1 MTTALRLNP
10 AVPPNRASLAICRL
24 LTHLRGGQLE
34 MRWPDGSS
42 SWHGEGPH
50 KVRMQVH
57 DVGVFEQ
64 VLARGDIGLAEAYL
78 DGQWDSSDLTA
89 LLTLLASNRDALAR
103 AVYGSWRSLLS
114 ARVRH
119 WLNGNSKAGS
129 KRNIMAHYDLGNDF
143 YQLWLDPSM
152 TYSSALFSDKNQDL
166 ASAQHAKYQRM
177 LDRLGAQPGQHIL
190 EIGCGWGG
198 LADEAVQRGLKVS
211 GVTLSPEQLKWAQRR
226 VPQADLRL
234 QDYRD
239 VGERFDHVVSIE
251 MFEAVGERWWP
262 TYFKKLAAVLKP
274 GGTAMLQTITIR
286 DDLFVAYRKGTDF
299 IQQYVF
305 PGGMLPSS
313 KVLHRLAAEHGLVVR
328 DEFAFGHDYA
338 RTLAAWRSAF
348 EQQWPAIAV
357 QGFDDNFRRLWRF
370 YLAYCEAGFLA
381 GNISV
386 VQVELAH
393 AAA

>member
-1 MTTALRLNP
+1 MTTALRLNT
-10 AVPPNRASLAICRL
+10 AQPPNRAGAAIGQL

-42 SWHGEGPH
+42 NWYGEGAH
-50 KVRMQVH
+50 KVHMQVH
-57 DVGVFEQ
+57 DMGVFDQ
-64 VLARGDIGLAEAYL
+64 ILARGDIGLAEAYL

-89 LLTLLASNRDALAR
+89 LLTLLANNRDALKR

-143 YQLWLDPSM
+143 YKLWLDPSM
-152 TYSSALFSDKNQDL
+152 TYSSALFSDKDQDL
-166 ASAQHAKYQRM
+166 ASAQRAKYQRM
-177 LDRLGAQPGQHIL
+177 LDRLGALPGQHIL

-198 LADEAVQRGLKVS
+198 LAEAATQRGLKVS
-211 GVTLSPEQLKWAQRR
+211 GVTLSPEQLKWAQNR
-226 VPQADLRL
+226 VPEADLRL

-239 VGERFDHVVSIE
+239 VGERYDHVVSIE

-286 DDLFVAYRKGTDF
+286 DDLFGAYRKGTDF

-313 KVLHRLAAEHGLVVR
+313 QVLHRLAAKQGLVVR

-338 RTLAAWRSAF
+338 RTLALWRSAF
-348 EQQWPAIAV
+348 EQQWPAIAA
-357 QGFDDNFRRLWRF
+357 QGFDENFRRLWRF

-393 AAA
+393 APA